1 MGVSSKYHVNQSMY
15 VTGHFQ
21 NYSILKSRLDIYKLS
36 FVPNAIVESYFFR
49 SKTICRIEFF
59 SKLFELN
66 ITLQSEMYLSLG
78 ERY

>member
-15 VTGHFQ
+15 VTEHFQ
-21 NYSILKSRLDIYKLS
+21 NYSNLKSRLDIYKLF

-59 SKLFELN
+59 SKLFELK

-78 ERY
+78 ER